1 VAETSIMDGLIRRT
15 TENHLPITVHV
26 DLTYRCNERCVHCY
40 LDHNDYGEMT
50 TKEICTL
57 FEDLAEIGTL
67 FLTISGGE
75 IFLRKDFFEL
85 LEYARLLHFDVSL
98 KTNAL
103 LVTAERA
110 VRLRELG
117 VRRVQ
122 VSLYSADPSV
132 HDRVTCVPGSF
143 VRTLA
148 GVQHLKAA
156 GLLVKLACPLM
167 NHNIAG
173 YRAVMALAAEL
184 ELAYVL
190 DLTITP
196 MMDGGMRTV
205 ALRSTVE
212 DLGKVLADPD
222 LNPAPADK
230 NDAPGHKPTGSAT
243 SSGVESHPYA
253 DIPCSAGHNSCYVSP
268 YGDVYPCVQLPLPTG
283 NIRRLRFAE
292 IWYGAPEMQR
302 VRAVRESELNVCSS
316 CSLRSYCERCP
327 GLALAEGGHLLGPYE
342 RACELAEAKAR
353 VAGVENPISAFHR
366 LGGTLN
372 PASRPQPV
380 AGSTH
385 SLVQITP
392 LPQIVRVCYEGGQ

>member
-1 VAETSIMDGLIRRT
+1 VFETSIMDALIRRT

-50 TKEICTL
+50 TKELCTL

-85 LEYARLLHFDVSL
+85 LEYARFLHFDVSL

-103 LVTAERA
+103 LVNAERA

-132 HDRVTCVPGSF
+132 HDSVTCVPGSF

-173 YRAVMALAAEL
+173 YRGVMALAAEL

-196 MMDGGMRTV
+196 MMDGGMRPV

-222 LNPAPADK
+222 LKPELADR
-230 NDAPGHKPTGSAT
+230 NGAPGHEPTGSAT
-243 SSGVESHPYA
+243 SSGVERPPYA

-353 VAGVENPISAFHR
+353 VAGVENPTSAFHR
-366 LGGTLN
+366 LGGKLN
-372 PASRPQPV
+372 AASRPQPV

-392 LPQIVRVCYEGGQ
+392 LPDGPRML

>member
-1 VAETSIMDGLIRRT
+1 VSETSIMDTLIRWT

-40 LDHNDYGEMT
+40 LDHDDHGEMT

-57 FEDLAEIGTL
+57 FEELAEIGTL

-103 LVTAERA
+103 LVDAERS

-143 VRTLA
+143 ARTLA
-148 GVQHLKAA
+148 GVQRLKAA

-167 NHNIAG
+167 NHNLAG

-184 ELAYVL
+184 ELPYVM

-205 ALRSTVE
+205 AFRSTVE
-212 DLGKVLADPD
+212 DLGEVLSDPD
-222 LNPAPADK
+222 LNPVLADK
-230 NDAPGHKPTGSAT
+230 NYAPGHKLTGSAT
-243 SSGVESHPYA
+243 SSGLESPPYA

-268 YGDVYPCVQLPLPTG
+268 YGDVYPCVQLPLPAG
-283 NIRRLRFAE
+283 NIRRQRFAE

-302 VRAVRESELNVCSS
+302 VRRIRESELNVCPS

-327 GLALAEGGHLLGPYE
+327 GLALMEGGDLLGPYE

-353 VAGVENPISAFHR
+353 AAGVENPMSAFH
-366 LGGTLN
+366 TL
-372 PASRPQPV
+372 ASKPTAAFPPQPIRV
-380 AGSTH
+380 STQ
-385 SLVQITP
+385 SLVQIAP
-392 LPQIVRVCYEGGQ
+392 LPRTVRIFFEGGQ